1 MELTMEAIVALARE
15 KRASD
20 IHVVRGIP
28 IRARVDG
35 RLVNLGDGAMTDE
48 QCERIA
54 REISGAAFET
64 VLTQGELDIAGTWSG
79 IRCRA
84 SVFRQQGAF
93 SATVRLLSDRIPEL
107 SALGLPPIVDS
118 FTEFGRG
125 IVLVTGETGSGKST
139 TLAAM
144 LQEINRSRPEH
155 IITLEDP
162 IEYVY
167 KPDQCVINQREV
179 GKDTKSFASGLRAAL
194 REDPDVIL
202 VGEMRDLETID
213 SALTAAETGHL
224 VFGTLHTNSAAESVD
239 RMVNVFPEGRQQ
251 QIRMQLSM
259 TLRAVIAQQLLPR
272 AGGSGRAA
280 ACEIMVVNSAIRNL
294 IREGKTHQIQNS
306 IATSGADG
314 CITMDNCLAQMV
326 RARTI
331 SMDTALHAAQDADY
345 LKRLLRA

>member
-1 MELTMEAIVALARE
+1 MPDTAL
-15 KRASD
+15 
-20 IHVVRGIP
+20 
-28 IRARVDG
+28 
-35 RLVNLGDGAMTDE
+35 N
-48 QCERIA
+48 
-54 REISGAAFET
+54 
-64 VLTQGELDIAGTWSG
+64 QGELDIAGTWSG

-93 SATVRLLSDRIPEL
+93 SATIRLLSDKIPAL
-107 SALGLPPIVDS
+107 PTLGLPPIVDS

-144 LQEINRSRPEH
+144 LQEINRTRAEH

-167 KPDQCVINQREV
+167 QPDKCVINQREV
-179 GKDTKSFASGLRAAL
+179 GKDTRSFATGLRAAL

-259 TLRAVIAQQLLPR
+259 TLRAVIAQQLLPK
-272 AGGSGRAA
+272 AGGTGRAA
-280 ACEIMVVNSAIRNL
+280 ACEIMVVNTAIRNL

-331 SMDTALHAAQDADY
+331 TQDTALHAAQDVDY